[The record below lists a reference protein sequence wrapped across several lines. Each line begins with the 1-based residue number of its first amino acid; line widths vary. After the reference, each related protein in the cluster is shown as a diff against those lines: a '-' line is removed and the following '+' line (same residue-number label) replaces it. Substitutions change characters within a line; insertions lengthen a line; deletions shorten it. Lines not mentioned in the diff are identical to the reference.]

1 MATQS
6 FGDLAAAVA
15 FLEIKCREDGNTLP
29 SPDDPQPLTRRKY
42 LCVLSNEILGTATGL
57 RDPALLDP
65 VYSRKLRDAAKDA
78 FPVTVPH
85 VLFHYRHGSLP
96 ESRAVV
102 TLIDSE
108 PAAALSAL
116 AGENPK
122 NVALGR
128 RINELFVD
136 VYFDIIGRS
145 DSLTDCVLRGM
156 VRSDTPLRQ
165 VKTLRLSFENEVE
178 ALIETTEA
186 GSHLR
191 IRVDQDL
198 RERLLGRGMFPLD
211 REFFTYV
218 RGVATEGLSLR
229 PEEHVRRLQQESL
242 FFEARDAVLGSEA
255 IRTCTDDGIF
265 GALLSL
271 WNVLGL
277 GEWHGSDNPTE
288 EARLRLVVGRRVLAI
303 IQGTCLF
310 SRIAGDSFDFF
321 FAQRKG
327 GQSRAAQ
334 GAALPSVLILGGL
347 PENDRDATWAF
358 TAALAGTLKERFE
371 KDASR
376 SLALHPPVSPE
387 SAGTL
392 QSIIEAH
399 ETLTRE
405 SVSVGLS
412 LGLRLLRRRHEG
424 HPVGFRLAVG
434 SDHDLRQ
441 GFSVS
446 HSLARGKPG
455 PLRIHFRDGGDAED
469 VENEIGR
476 FAALVEANY
485 SFLQSPDAYLC
496 LAAGDGGLTIE
507 YVARPRFAM
516 ESPVSASSVTPLDG
530 MSRLS
535 GLMPDLLLI
544 AVDGEGWGTA
554 AVAGKTCFSIGPGH
568 EWWID
573 DHSMQYQA
581 VLERRLSEVMRTL
594 RYGEFAEE
602 HGLFVSLL
610 AATLLRVCRDP
621 KVGATFVLGPWSELE
636 KYAIEM
642 TPVFDVVP
650 EWRVESPILAQHLF
664 NLAIQD
670 GATVV
675 ALDQARVF
683 GRRHLSSRLFD
694 PDGEDSQEVKGKKVR
709 ASWSERGTRLY
720 WPNWGSW
727 YRWGT
732 RHRSAAALARELRG
746 QAVVLCV
753 SQDGPLHLFHG
764 EKIEEIDLEASI
776 TVQAT
781 IDAARD
787 VHKSAQH

>member
-1 MATQS
+1 MATLS

-15 FLEIKCREDGNTLP
+15 FLETKCRDEANTLP
-29 SPDDPQPLTRRKY
+29 SPDDTQPLTRRRY
-42 LCVLSNEILGTATGL
+42 LCLLSNEILGTATGL
-57 RDPALLDP
+57 KEPVLLDP
-65 VYSRKLRDAAKDA
+65 LYSRKLREAAKVA
-78 FPVTVPH
+78 FPLTVPH

-102 TLIDSE
+102 TLIDSK

-116 AGENPK
+116 AGDNPS

-128 RINELFVD
+128 KINELFVD

-165 VKTLRLSFENEVE
+165 VKTLRLTFDKEVGS
-178 ALIETTEA
+178 LIETTLA
-186 GSHLR
+186 GSHWG
-191 IRVDQDL
+191 IRVDQGL
-198 RERLLGRGMFPLD
+198 RERLLGSDMFPLD

-218 RGVATEGLSLR
+218 RDVATEGLSLR
-229 PEEHVRRLQQESL
+229 PEEHVRRLQQGSL
-242 FFEARDAVLGSEA
+242 FFEARDAILGSEA
-255 IRTCTDDGIF
+255 IRTCTNDGTF

-271 WNVLGL
+271 WKVLGL
-277 GEWHGSDNPTE
+277 GEWHGSENSTE
-288 EARLRLVVGRRVLAI
+288 EARLRLIVGRRVLAI

-321 FAQRKG
+321 FAQRKE
-327 GQSRAAQ
+327 GQSRAVT
-334 GAALPSVLILGGL
+334 GAVLPSVLILGGL
-347 PENDRDATWAF
+347 PDTERDATVAF
-358 TAALAGTLKERFE
+358 TAALAATLKERFE

-376 SLALHPPVSPE
+376 SLALQPPVSPE
-387 SAGTL
+387 SERTL

-446 HSLARGKPG
+446 HSLARGEPG
-455 PLRIHFRDGGDAED
+455 PLRIHFREGGDAED
-469 VENEIGR
+469 IKNEIGR

-485 SFLQSPDAYLC
+485 SFLQSSDAYLC
-496 LAAGDGGLTIE
+496 LAAGNGGLTIE
-507 YVARPRFAM
+507 YVARPRFTREGALG
-516 ESPVSASSVTPLDG
+516 ASSGTSLDE

-535 GLMPDLLLI
+535 RLMPDLLLI
-544 AVDGEGWGTA
+544 AVDGDGWGTA

-573 DHSMQYQA
+573 DRSMQYQQ
-581 VLERRLSEVMRTL
+581 VLESRLSEAMRTL
-594 RYGEFAEE
+594 RYSEFAEK
-602 HGLFVSLL
+602 HSVFLSVL

-621 KVGATFVLGPWSELE
+621 KVGATFVLGPWSVLE

-650 EWRVESPILAQHLF
+650 EWKVESPILAQHLF

-694 PDGEDSQEVKGKKVR
+694 PDGEESQEVTGKKVR
-709 ASWSERGTRLY
+709 ASWSERGTPLY

-746 QAVVLCV
+746 QAIVLCV

-764 EKIEEIDLEASI
+764 ERIEEIDLEASI
-776 TVQAT
+776 VEGPPIETTFV
-781 IDAARD
+781 
-787 VHKSAQH
+787 VHKSAH